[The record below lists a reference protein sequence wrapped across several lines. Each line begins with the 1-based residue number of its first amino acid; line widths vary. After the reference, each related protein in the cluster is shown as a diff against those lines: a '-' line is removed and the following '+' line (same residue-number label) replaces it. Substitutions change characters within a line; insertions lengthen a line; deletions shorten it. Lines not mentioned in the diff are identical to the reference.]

1 MGVHALLQK
10 NYQRNINPQTKVE
23 HPTLASGLLIAW
35 RLEKELRTAMW
46 SLKQALTINCF
57 QKWFGGQIRL
67 GMQTGSGNVVTKA
80 NVENL
85 MSPNCL
91 GGHVQVGSKPKVVKW
106 SPEQV
111 LNT

>member
-1 MGVHALLQK
+1 MAPGERAQNSNVVTQ
-10 NYQRNINPQTKVE
+10 
-23 HPTLASGLLIAW
+23 ASVDHQL
-35 RLEKELRTAMW
+35 
-46 SLKQALTINCF
+46 F
-57 QKWFGGQIRL
+57 PKWFGGHIRL

-91 GGHVQVGSKPKVVKW
+91 GGHVQVGSKPKVVMW

>member
-1 MGVHALLQK
+1 MAPGERAQNSNVVTQASVDHQLISKWRGGHIKLGVPA
-10 NYQRNINPQTKVE
+10 
-23 HPTLASGLLIAW
+23 
-35 RLEKELRTAMW
+35 
-46 SLKQALTINCF
+46 
-57 QKWFGGQIRL
+57 
-67 GMQTGSGNVVTKA
+67 GSGNVVTKV

-91 GGHVQVGSKPKVVKW
+91 GGHVKVASKPKVVMW